1 MAHELGHAEDLVE
14 GKGINYNSEKANDGS
29 SRKDV
34 ELGNQ
39 SEKNA
44 MRKENIVQKAIQIE
58 KREYNYYIYKGK

>member
-1 MAHELGHAEDLVE
+1 MCMAGFV
-14 GKGINYNSEKANDGS
+14 GIRDRNIGYEKCFMLRNLS
-29 SRKDV
+29 PKDV

-44 MRKENIVQKAIQIE
+44 IRKENIVRKAIQIE